1 MNILPKKRWHV
12 RTRENIARVRK
23 DEAEAAEQEKIRKA
37 RVQKAETEAR
47 IDLLRAKRREKYD
60 GRNEISQNNE
70 INVEADNKLEHV
82 NFFAELE
89 DGKIDHHK
97 PNAEHEAEKKAEKEK
112 YEQQIG
118 YLTYL
123 GKNINSAS
131 NSTSWYDELPQRL
144 IDKEPKKE
152 IQENKKIIDD
162 PMTDIKRYISIMKSS
177 DSIKTHK
184 NEATTHSKKR
194 KFKSDDD
201 SPDEMRKNK
210 KHKREDRK
218 SKKHKSSK
226 HKHSQSCE
234 AHNSSN
240 TNIEKLRNER
250 LLREKKEKLRTEA
263 LLAKLRGDPIPL
275 IKTEEP
281 KVMVRQKYNSQF
293 CPEIARQNI
302 EKSRR

>member
-23 DEAEAAEQEKIRKA
+23 DEAAAAEEEKIRKA
-37 RVQKAETEAR
+37 RAQKAETEAR
-47 IDLLRAKRREKYD
+47 IDLLRSKRREKYD
-60 GRNEISQNNE
+60 GRNEILQNDK
-70 INVEADNKLEHV
+70 INVETDKLEHV

-97 PNAEHEAEKKAEKEK
+97 PNVEHEAEKKAEKEK

-123 GKNINSAS
+123 GQNINSAT
-131 NSTSWYDELPQRL
+131 NSTSWYDELPRRL

-152 IQENKKIIDD
+152 IQESKKIIDD
-162 PMTDIKRYISIMKSS
+162 PMTDIRRYISIMKSS
-177 DSIKTHK
+177 DSTKPRT
-184 NEATTHSKKR
+184 NEATTNSRKR
-194 KFKSDDD
+194 KFESDD
-201 SPDEMRKNK
+201 SHDEMRKSK
-210 KHKREDRK
+210 KQKREDRK

-226 HKHSQSCE
+226 HKHSQSHE
-234 AHNSSN
+234 THNSPN
-240 TNIEKLRNER
+240 ANIDKLRNER

-263 LLAKLRGDPIPL
+263 LLAKLRGDPIPV
-275 IKTEEP
+275 IKKEEP
-281 KVMVRQKYNSQF
+281 KVIVRQKYNSQF

-302 EKSRR
+302 EKSRRR